1 MEKYEIWKILG
12 IAETKDTDAI
22 RQVYHE
28 KLRSV
33 NPEDD
38 QVGFMRLREAYENAL
53 SYAEQKDE
61 AENADLQDAFEA
73 LKDGSETDRFIYQ
86 MNRLYVDVDSRKD
99 EAQWQSLMDSYE
111 DDLDGELQER
121 VLVYIMDH
129 HFFHGISGKSWMTNF
144 ISAQRQS
151 F

>member
-53 SYAEQKDE
+53 SYAGQTNSFLPCIGFWHRKS
-61 AENADLQDAFEA
+61 AYGRNAGWERSCRSLRRRW
-73 LKDGSETDRFIYQ
+73 GSGARCFY
-86 MNRLYVDVDSRKD
+86 
-99 EAQWQSLMDSYE
+99 
-111 DDLDGELQER
+111 
-121 VLVYIMDH
+121 
-129 HFFHGISGKSWMTNF
+129 
-144 ISAQRQS
+144 
-151 F
+151 

>member
-38 QVGFMRLREAYENAL
+38 QVGFI
-53 SYAEQKDE
+53 K
-61 AENADLQDAFEA
+61 
-73 LKDGSETDRFIYQ
+73 
-86 MNRLYVDVDSRKD
+86 V
-99 EAQWQSLMDSYE
+99 
-111 DDLDGELQER
+111 
-121 VLVYIMDH
+121 
-129 HFFHGISGKSWMTNF
+129 
-144 ISAQRQS
+144 
-151 F
+151 